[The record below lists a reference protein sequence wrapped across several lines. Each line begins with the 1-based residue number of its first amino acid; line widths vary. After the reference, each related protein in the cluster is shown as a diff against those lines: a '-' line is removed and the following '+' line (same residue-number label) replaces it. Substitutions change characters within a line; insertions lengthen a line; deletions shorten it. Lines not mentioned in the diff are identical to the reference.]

1 MANTSRKLLFKKYR
15 QESDLDSAL
24 ILAKNEFE
32 ANNLEPFWIC
42 WLGDTLRCKGLWAE
56 AKNHWQKLPGVSSA
70 MAPLWRDL
78 GNEFLAHIYNN
89 TGKAETQGITIYDAI
104 NFISCGCTFDPE
116 AESLNNLAIA
126 LELAGD
132 LKSAST
138 VLELAI
144 ALKPNLNELEANQEI
159 LNLAIHCSQSPQL
172 LSKTRLIDL
181 GLNTASKLV
190 QDQKNHSAG
199 KELFEFFFKLLAEEL
214 NANSLALKITKILLE
229 LELTPFIYSCQ
240 EEEDIAKVKALTL
253 AASLKELCENCDFE
267 NAANRKLCCR
277 AAALCSG
284 FYYAYLQDN
293 DLKYFSNYSD
303 ALEIIF
309 GSTPYKSHQTDKNKN
324 EPIRLGIASMRLRNF
339 NGVIGALTWLEKLPK
354 KDYQIF
360 VYMLDGGSMLDDDCS
375 SRFQNL
381 GICKYLSLNSE
392 NYQKV
397 FKLIQLDALD
407 VLLIPDV
414 GMDGI
419 NRILSLQRLAPLQC
433 LTWGHPVTS
442 GSAHMDVYL
451 SGDGMEPQDGQK
463 NYREE
468 LVNLPGLGW
477 NFEIPAAPKQ
487 DEYFNLAPY
496 RNKNGLLLG
505 SLQSLFKYLPSY
517 DYVFIEILSNL
528 ANTSL
533 CFISSGLEQQD
544 QIMKNRILSKVGG
557 QFSNGSTIHF
567 LPRMSDASFIS
578 LFGQIDLNLD
588 SLGWS
593 GCNTSLRAMM
603 MGCPTITYASELMR
617 GRHTTAILKLLE
629 LSNCVAASP
638 TEYINLCLELCNN
651 PQQLLKIKRHILS
664 KYTRLFND
672 DSCIEAL
679 DNVLK
684 ERIYRRKLNS
694 IKN

>member
-1 MANTSRKLLFKKYR
+1 MANISSQLLFKKYR
-15 QESDLDSAL
+15 QE
-24 ILAKNEFE
+24 
-32 ANNLEPFWIC
+32 NNLDLALALAQSEYVANSSEPFWIC
-42 WLGDTLRCKGLWAE
+42 WLGDALRRKGLWAE
-56 AKNHWQKLPGVSSA
+56 AKNHWQKLPGVNSA

-89 TGKAETQGITIYDAI
+89 TGKAEAQGVNIYDAI

-138 VLELAI
+138 TLELAI
-144 ALKPNLNELEANQEI
+144 ALNPNLNELESNQEI
-159 LNLAIHCSQSPQL
+159 LNLAIHCAQSPQL
-172 LSKTRLIDL
+172 LSKTQLINL
-181 GLNTASKLV
+181 GLSTANKLV
-190 QDQKNHSAG
+190 QNKKNHSAG
-199 KELFEFFFKLLAEEL
+199 KELYEIFFKALAEEL
-214 NANSLALKITKILLE
+214 NADSLALKITNILLE
-229 LELTPFIYSCQ
+229 LELTPYIYSCQ
-240 EEEDIAKVKALTL
+240 EEENIAKTKALQL
-253 AASLKELCENCDFE
+253 SSSLKELCEDCDFE
-267 NAANRKLCCR
+267 NTANRKLCSR

-293 DLKYFSNYSD
+293 DLTYFSNYSD

-309 GSTPYKSHQTDKNKN
+309 RSAPCTSSPLAKNKK

-354 KDYQIF
+354 EDYEIF
-360 VYMLDGGSMLDDDCS
+360 VYMLDGGSMLDDNYS
-375 SRFQNL
+375 SRFRDL
-381 GICKYLSLNSE
+381 GTCKYLNLNSE
-392 NYQKV
+392 NYQEV
-397 FKLIQLDALD
+397 LKLIKSDILD

-419 NRILSLQRLAPLQC
+419 NRILSIHRLAPLQC

-442 GSAHMDVYL
+442 GSAHMDIYL
-451 SGDGMEPQDGQK
+451 SGSAMEPEDGQK

-477 NFEIPAAPKQ
+477 NFEIPTAPKQ

-496 RNKNGLLLG
+496 RNKNGILLG

-517 DYVFIEILSNL
+517 DYVFIELLSNL
-528 ANTSL
+528 ANSSL
-533 CFISSGLEQQD
+533 CFISSGLEEQD
-544 QIMKNRILSKVGG
+544 QIMRNRILSKVGG

-567 LPRMSDASFIS
+567 LPRMKDASFIS
-578 LFGQIDLNLD
+578 LFDQIDLNLD

-617 GRHTTAILKLLE
+617 GRHTTAILHLLG

-638 TEYINLCLELCNN
+638 KDYINLALELCNN
-651 PQQLLKIKRHILS
+651 QHQLLNIKKQILS
-664 KYTRLFND
+664 NYTQLFND
-672 DSCIEAL
+672 NSCIQVL
-679 DNVLK
+679 DKLLK
-684 ERIYRRKLNS
+684 DRTYGREVNS

>member
-1 MANTSRKLLFKKYR
+1 MANISSQLLFKKYR
-15 QESDLDSAL
+15 E
-24 ILAKNEFE
+24 E
-32 ANNLEPFWIC
+32 NNLDLALALAQSEYVANSSEPFWIC

-70 MAPLWRDL
+70 MEPLWRDL

-89 TGKAETQGITIYDAI
+89 TGKAEAQGITIYDAI

-138 VLELAI
+138 TLELAI
-144 ALKPNLNELEANQEI
+144 ALKPNLNELESNQEI
-159 LNLAIHCSQSPQL
+159 LNLAIHCAQSPQL
-172 LSKTRLIDL
+172 LSKTQLINL
-181 GLNTASKLV
+181 GLSTANKLV
-190 QDQKNHSAG
+190 QNKKNHSAG
-199 KELFEFFFKLLAEEL
+199 RELYEIFFKALAEEL
-214 NANSLALKITKILLE
+214 NADSLALKITNILLE
-229 LELTPFIYSCQ
+229 LELTPYIYSCQ
-240 EEEDIAKVKALTL
+240 EEEDAAKTKGLQL
-253 AASLKELCENCDFE
+253 SSSLKELCEDCDFE
-267 NAANRKLCCR
+267 YTANRKLCCR

-309 GSTPYKSHQTDKNKN
+309 RSAPCRSSQLAKNKK
-324 EPIRLGIASMRLRNF
+324 EPIRLGIASVRLRNF

-354 KDYQIF
+354 EDYEIF
-360 VYMLDGGSMLDDDCS
+360 VYMLDGGSMLDDNYS
-375 SRFQNL
+375 SRFRDL
-381 GICKYLSLNSE
+381 GTCKYLNLNSE
-392 NYQKV
+392 NYQEAL
-397 FKLIQLDALD
+397 KLIKSDILD

-419 NRILSLQRLAPLQC
+419 NRILSIHRLAPLQC

-442 GSAHMDVYL
+442 GSAHMDIYL
-451 SGDGMEPQDGQK
+451 SGYGMEPQDGQK

-477 NFEIPAAPKQ
+477 NFEIPVAPKQ

-528 ANTSL
+528 ANSSL
-533 CFISSGLEQQD
+533 CFISSGLEEQD

-557 QFSNGSTIHF
+557 QFGNGSTIHF

-617 GRHTTAILKLLE
+617 GRHTMAILNLLG

-638 TEYINLCLELCNN
+638 IDYINLCLELCNN

-664 KYTRLFND
+664 KYLLLFNNN
-672 DSCIEAL
+672 SCIEAL
-679 DNVLK
+679 DSFLK
-684 ERIYRRKLNS
+684 ERIYSRKLNS
-694 IKN
+694 INN